1 MTHQISLLYTVHKC
15 ITVYD
20 MFLRNIQSGLM
31 SLYCVVLSLPSDL
44 GAAAA
49 SGFGTHQIVLLVET
63 VFHQLFACYI
73 VFKCTTGFCP
83 SV

>member
-1 MTHQISLLYTVHKC
+1 MTC
-15 ITVYD
+15 
-20 MFLRNIQSGLM
+20 FFRNIQSDLM
-31 SLYCVVLSLPSDL
+31 SFYCVVLSLPSDL